1 MSDEQLKGLIGRSVT
16 ISVPATIANLGVGYD
31 VLGMA
36 IEYRNELTVH
46 VSGLALPGAAGDI
59 SLVVEGEG
67 LGELPTDRRN
77 VVVGAIA
84 RGLAAARWACCLV
97 KAWVFLDR

>member
-36 IEYRNELTVH
+36 IEYRSELTVR
-46 VSGLALPGAAGDI
+46 VSGLAVAGALGDI

-84 RGLAAARWACCLV
+84 RGLAAAGV
-97 KAWVFLDR
+97 PNGDRL

>member
-36 IEYRNELTVH
+36 IEYRNELTVR
-46 VSGLALPGAAGDI
+46 VSG
-59 SLVVEGEG
+59 
-67 LGELPTDRRN
+67 
-77 VVVGAIA
+77 
-84 RGLAAARWACCLV
+84 
-97 KAWVFLDR
+97 